1 MFLKPSE
8 VSKRYSAIEQV
19 YPMLKQEWD
28 RFHHN
33 LEWKDF
39 SHYQD
44 QTIHNEGKGHEIL
57 EEDYFLAP
65 PADETTE
72 WAIAPLYYRKIPYT
86 PNTDTLPRVTKTLKW
101 AGAIQYAGFVRLKGG
116 CQLGWHYDPDPN
128 KYLQR
133 IRFQLPFCTMGTI
146 LKTETQEKVQA
157 EGKLQCFVSSALHKV
172 QNQSDSVRYALV
184 FDHFRMGKGKL

>member
-28 RFHHN
+28 RFNHN

-44 QTIHNEGKGHEIL
+44 QTIHSEGKGHEIL

-128 KYLQR
+128 KIYNV
-133 IRFQLPFCTMGTI
+133 FVFNCHF
-146 LKTETQEKVQA
+146 VQW
-157 EGKLQCFVSSALHKV
+157 E
-172 QNQSDSVRYALV
+172 RY
-184 FDHFRMGKGKL
+184 

>member
-44 QTIHNEGKGHEIL
+44 QTIHSEGKGHEIL

-101 AGAIQYAGFVRLKGG
+101 AGAIQYAGLYV
-116 CQLGWHYDPDPN
+116 
-128 KYLQR
+128 
-133 IRFQLPFCTMGTI
+133 
-146 LKTETQEKVQA
+146 
-157 EGKLQCFVSSALHKV
+157 
-172 QNQSDSVRYALV
+172 
-184 FDHFRMGKGKL
+184 